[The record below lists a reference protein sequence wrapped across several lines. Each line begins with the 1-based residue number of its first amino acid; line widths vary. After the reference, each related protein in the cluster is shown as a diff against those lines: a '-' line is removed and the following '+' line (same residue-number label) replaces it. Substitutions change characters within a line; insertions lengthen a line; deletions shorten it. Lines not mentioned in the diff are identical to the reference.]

1 MSAIKTK
8 EDRITHLIRRVAR
21 IWSIIIIGLG
31 ILIFI
36 MEIIESST
44 IELEPYPFYENLIP
58 FTLFTAVVGLI
69 ISWKWEGLGGAIT
82 IISVLVNLSV
92 YLLTG
97 RTAVGAVIVILT
109 PILIPGILFL
119 VCWSRSRRQLFNSTS

>member
-1 MSAIKTK
+1 MSDTKTK
-8 EDRITHLIRRVAR
+8 EDKITNLIRRAAR

-36 MEIIESST
+36 MEIVESFT
-44 IELEPYPFYENLIP
+44 TKLEPYPFYENLIP
-58 FTLFTAVVGLI
+58 FTLFTAVVGLAV
-69 ISWKWEGLGGAIT
+69 SWKWEGLGGAIT
-82 IISVLVNLSV
+82 IISVLVNLGV

-97 RTAVGAVIVILT
+97 RTAVGAVILILT

-119 VCWSRSRRQLFNSTS
+119 VCWLRSRR

>member
-36 MEIIESST
+36 MEIIESNT

-69 ISWKWEGLGGAIT
+69 ISWRWEGLGGAIT
-82 IISVLVNLSV
+82 IISVLVNLGV

-119 VCWSRSRRQLFNSTS
+119 VCWLRSRR

>member
-36 MEIIESST
+36 MEIIESCT

-58 FTLFTAVVGLI
+58 FT
-69 ISWKWEGLGGAIT
+69 
-82 IISVLVNLSV
+82 
-92 YLLTG
+92 
-97 RTAVGAVIVILT
+97 
-109 PILIPGILFL
+109 
-119 VCWSRSRRQLFNSTS
+119 

>member
-69 ISWKWEGLGGAIT
+69 ISWRWEGLGGAIT
-82 IISVLVNLSV
+82 IISVLVNLGV

-97 RTAVGAVIVILT
+97 RTAVGAVIVILS

-119 VCWSRSRRQLFNSTS
+119 VCWLRSRR

>member
-58 FTLFTAVVGLI
+58 FT
-69 ISWKWEGLGGAIT
+69 
-82 IISVLVNLSV
+82 
-92 YLLTG
+92 
-97 RTAVGAVIVILT
+97 
-109 PILIPGILFL
+109 
-119 VCWSRSRRQLFNSTS
+119 